1 MKVLIAPDSFK
12 GGLTAKQAADA
23 IEVGVLRAMPQAECV
38 KVPMADGGE
47 GTVSSLVEANHG
59 ELRHAEVTGPLGK
72 PVKAT
77 YGLLDNGQTAVIEMA
92 QASGL
97 QYVDGSSIQAGQAT
111 TFGTGE
117 LMLAALDAG
126 ARRLILGL
134 GGSATTD
141 GGAGMAQALG
151 VHLRNQAGEE
161 IGFGGVALAQL
172 DSIDMTTIDPRIA
185 QVDLLI
191 ASDVTNPLTGPN
203 GAAYMFGQQKGADAQ
218 LQQQIDQN
226 LAHYADIIAQA
237 LQIDVRNIPG
247 AGAAGGLGAGLFS
260 FTNGQ
265 IRPGVTLVLEMTK
278 LRQKAANVDLVFT
291 GEGRIDEQTQF
302 GKTPFGVALAV
313 KQVAPTAPVVAL
325 AGSVGPT
332 TGVIRPDGIDAVFA
346 ILPEVETLPVAIA
359 KAAENLTRTAENI
372 TRLVIAKP

>member
-23 IEVGVLRAMPQAECV
+23 IEVGVLRAMPQAKCV

-59 ELRHAEVTGPLGK
+59 ELRHTEVTGPLGK

-218 LQQQIDQN
+218 LRQQLDQN
-226 LAHYADIIAQA
+226 LAHYADIIAQV

-260 FTNGQ
+260 FTTGQ

-278 LRQKAANVDLVFT
+278 LRQKAVNVDLVFT